1 MKIRNLLLISIYIF
15 SSCKSNN
22 EKVEDLTVSQKDTV
36 TKNEQIKKEILI
48 DSNKMLASKKEK
60 KSTTR
65 KKTFMKNENKI
76 LIYSKDERLKVV
88 FNDTIYYKRN
98 IEDKGGWRWCPED
111 KPNMGLYFDSKKKT
125 WYSIKNG
132 EDEIVPDLGRPCRTD
147 QNSKN

>member
-1 MKIRNLLLISIYIF
+1 MKVRKLLLISICIF
-15 SSCKSNN
+15 LSCKSNK
-22 EKVEDLTVSQKDTV
+22 EKVVELTVSQKDTV
-36 TKNEQIKKEILI
+36 TQDKQIKKEILI
-48 DSNKMLASKKEK
+48 DSNKTLSNKK

-65 KKTFMKNENKI
+65 KKTFVKKENKI
-76 LIYSKDERLKVV
+76 LINSKDERLKVV

-125 WYSIKNG
+125 WYAIRNG
-132 EDEIVPDLGRPCRTD
+132 KDEIVPDLGRPCRTD